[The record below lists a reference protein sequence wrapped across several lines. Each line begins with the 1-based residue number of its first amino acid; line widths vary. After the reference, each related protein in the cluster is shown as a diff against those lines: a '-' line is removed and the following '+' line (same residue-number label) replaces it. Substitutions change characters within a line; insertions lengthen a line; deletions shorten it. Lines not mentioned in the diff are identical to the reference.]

1 MSHLHVPSSPDC
13 AAAARETGPRRP
25 VSTPSIRC
33 SELRLERLTP
43 GKKLRRK
50 GSPRSE
56 GTSRHS
62 YVNYCRPYR
71 TGGLQMSSTRCFR
84 VSGPE
89 NGRRCRGAPARGTR
103 PDVINAAGR
112 LENGAEV
119 SVQIASVSARRRRY
133 PSGYLRPRRGDDPGG
148 GWSAE
153 YRAEPSPGNERP
165 GGRDGAGGA
174 GPLQAGAG
182 EHTGR
187 LTEKRRTGLHAVCR
201 RGGRWRRF
209 RS

>member
-1 MSHLHVPSSPDC
+1 MCRLLPYC

-89 NGRRCRGAPARGTR
+89 NGRRCRGAPARGAR

-119 SVQIASVSARRRRY
+119 SVQIASVPSGGPRRRSIAPRHTSTDEGDRRRTAY
-133 PSGYLRPRRGDDPGG
+133 RDVSVSHADTGSGRLDPNSCY
-148 GWSAE
+148 WTFCSACSQQQCGVPK
-153 YRAEPSPGNERP
+153 APKSHSIPNSPG
-165 GGRDGAGGA
+165 
-174 GPLQAGAG
+174 
-182 EHTGR
+182 T
-187 LTEKRRTGLHAVCR
+187 K
-201 RGGRWRRF
+201 
-209 RS
+209 

>member
-1 MSHLHVPSSPDC
+1 MCRLLPYC

-89 NGRRCRGAPARGTR
+89 NGRRCRGAPARGAR

-119 SVQIASVSARRRRY
+119 SVQIASV
-133 PSGYLRPRRGDDPGG
+133 PSG
-148 GWSAE
+148 
-153 YRAEPSPGNERP
+153 
-165 GGRDGAGGA
+165 GGRTRLDIYGREGAMTLA
-174 GPLQAGAG
+174 AGAARPLAG
-182 EHTGR
+182 
-187 LTEKRRTGLHAVCR
+187 A
-201 RGGRWRRF
+201 
-209 RS
+209 

>member
-1 MSHLHVPSSPDC
+1 MCRLLPYC

-43 GKKLRRK
+43 GKKPRRK

-62 YVNYCRPYR
+62 YINYWRPYR
-71 TGGLQMSSTRCFR
+71 TVGLQMSSTRCFR

-89 NGRRCRGAPARGTR
+89 NGRRCRGGTC
-103 PDVINAAGR
+103 AGR
-112 LENGAEV
+112 SARRHQRCRTAGEWRRGLRADSER
-119 SVQIASVSARRRRY
+119 SVRRRRY

-148 GWSAE
+148 GLSAE

-165 GGRDGAGGA
+165 GGRDGALEVPDRFKLVPEGTPA
-174 GPLQAGAG
+174 GFGRATRSRAWTRATFATDLRCETQA
-182 EHTGR
+182 
-187 LTEKRRTGLHAVCR
+187 
-201 RGGRWRRF
+201 
-209 RS
+209 